1 VAVLLLLL
9 PSVLLAAVDDLPQ
22 REQRAQDAAVERVA
36 PSVVSIETIGGLE
49 RVDDVLVNTGP
60 TTGLI
65 VSPDGY
71 IVSSAFNFA
80 QQPASIVVIFADGSR
95 AAAKLVATDRSRM
108 LTLLK
113 VEGKHDLRVPE
124 VSPPESWRVGQWS
137 IAVGRTFDTA
147 RPNVSVGIVSAL
159 GRVWGKAVQTDAKI
173 SPSNYGGPLVDIHG
187 RVMGVLVPL
196 SPDKTGEAAGVE
208 WYDSGIGFAVP
219 LAHVL
224 KIMPRLAKG
233 KDLEAGM
240 LGVTLKPG
248 DKYADPPVLA
258 GVRPNSPARA
268 AGLAA
273 GDTIVEAGG
282 QAIISRIQLTHQVQT
297 RYAGDRLHLVV
308 LRDGKRLARDV
319 ELVDH
324 IEPYVRPFLGIL
336 PRRDAEQTNGVVVRY
351 VYPKSPAAEAGI
363 VAGDRLEKLA
373 GQPIIDAQG
382 LAEQVALLEIGHEAS
397 LEIVRGD
404 GAPQKAATAGRGT
417 DKPDAPL
424 VVKFK
429 PAAETEQVPDKLPE
443 ARGEAPRD
451 EDLPP
456 VGAVD
461 LQAGAFTNEC
471 LAYVPESYNPAVS
484 YGVVVWLHAAGEFNR
499 KELLARWKPICE
511 AHDLILLAPQ
521 APEAG
526 KWSPADVA
534 FVAAALT
541 QVTDQYNVDRLR
553 IAAHGY
559 RTGGA
564 LAYLLAFQTRE
575 LVRGVAP
582 VLASMAGELP
592 ENEPEHRLDFFLSGD
607 KQSTGK
613 PAKTLREHR
622 YAVTVQKTP
631 ADRYLNEAEL
641 AELVRWLDSL
651 DKI

>member
-1 VAVLLLLL
+1 
-9 PSVLLAAVDDLPQ
+9 
-22 REQRAQDAAVERVA
+22 
-36 PSVVSIETIGGLE
+36 
-49 RVDDVLVNTGP
+49 
-60 TTGLI
+60 
-65 VSPDGY
+65 
-71 IVSSAFNFA
+71 
-80 QQPASIVVIFADGSR
+80 
-95 AAAKLVATDRSRM
+95 
-108 LTLLK
+108 
-113 VEGKHDLRVPE
+113 
-124 VSPPESWRVGQWS
+124 
-137 IAVGRTFDTA
+137 
-147 RPNVSVGIVSAL
+147 
-159 GRVWGKAVQTDAKI
+159 
-173 SPSNYGGPLVDIHG
+173 
-187 RVMGVLVPL
+187 
-196 SPDKTGEAAGVE
+196 
-208 WYDSGIGFAVP
+208 VP

-224 KIMPRLAKG
+224 KIMPRLAQG
-233 KDLEAGM
+233 KNLEAGM

-282 QAIISRIQLTHQVQT
+282 QAIISRTQLTHQVQT

-324 IEPYVRPFLGIL
+324 IEPFVRPFLGIL
-336 PRRDAEQTNGVVVRY
+336 PRRDAEQTSGVVVRY
-351 VYPKSPAAEAGI
+351 VYPQSPAAEAGM
-363 VAGDRLEKLA
+363 VAGDRIEKLA

-382 LAEQVALLEIGHEAS
+382 LAEHVALLEIGHETS
-397 LEIVRGD
+397 LEIVR
-404 GAPQKAATAGRGT
+404 QEAARPG
-417 DKPDAPL
+417 KPL

-443 ARGEAPRD
+443 ARGEAPHD

-461 LQAGAFTNEC
+461 LQAGAFTNDC

-499 KELLARWKPICE
+499 KELLTRWKPICE

-521 APEAG
+521 APAAG
-526 KWSPADVA
+526 KWSPADVE

-607 KQSTGK
+607 KQSTAK
-613 PAKTLREHR
+613 AAKTLREHR
-622 YAVTVQKTP
+622 YAVTVQKTG